1 MALVKSPEFRF
12 PSTHSSD
19 FMSHQDLFSIN
30 STKITLG
37 VRDMMM
43 NERSAG
49 SWDPADAHRP

>member
-1 MALVKSPEFRF
+1 MALVKSAEFRF

-30 STKITLG
+30 SPKITLA

-43 NERSAG
+43 HESSAG
-49 SWDPADAHRP
+49 F

>member
-1 MALVKSPEFRF
+1 MALVKSAEFRF
-12 PSTHSSD
+12 PSTYSSD

-30 STKITLG
+30 STKIALA

-49 SWDPADAHRP
+49 F